1 MGHFPSID
9 LKDIGLELKDIGLG
23 YNTRHNN
30 LQSSVHFSV
39 FPGTDILVS
48 CRYIWP
54 IIQLQEYQIPRPA
67 RPRAASQKP
76 SIKKL
81 IIFKKKKQQ
90 KTKTNIE
97 KI

>member
-39 FPGTDILVS
+39 FPGTNILVS

-67 RPRAASQKP
+67 RPRAASQNRQKK
-76 SIKKL
+76 IKL
-81 IIFKKKKQQ
+81 FFKKIKQKNKK
-90 KTKTNIE
+90 NIE